1 MKQEPLLQD
10 APPAGVTGADVVKA
24 LAGYRLPVSNEK
36 AMQDAVES
44 ALRAENLP
52 FEREVKRGAD
62 RIDFLVGGVVGVEL
76 KVKGAAGDVQ
86 RQLER
91 YAAWP
96 EVTSLVLVTSKGAH
110 RALPHVVGGKQLLIH
125 IPRGVF

>member
-52 FEREVKRGAD
+52 FEREVKREAD

-91 YAAWP
+91 YATWP

-110 RALPHVVGGKQLLIH
+110 RVLPRIVGGKPLLIH